1 MAGLQGAGVGRRIPA
16 LQRWLG
22 TVAALFD
29 TDAAL
34 LIMSHDGLSRVIAGY
49 GIAHPIISWQFDFRA
64 APYGPDD
71 TVLVADASEN
81 PEFHAVLGDSA
92 LSRTHFFFRMP
103 IPFPGT
109 STIALIVFGRDARPR
124 VNDRHMRLA
133 GEIARE
139 IGQEFGELI
148 APEKA
153 ELRPET
159 LGFVYD
165 GLAAWLET
173 HAQPLALIDGRL
185 KLITVNATLRA
196 IRPDLAASPSGADP
210 FGAIPAGDLL
220 RPMMARALETGEST
234 PEIEICH
241 EAPKT
246 GRRRYYSVMG
256 SPIRVVDRP
265 EPLIVVS
272 LRDITREILAH
283 HAFEEEAAGV
293 IEPMHPAE
301 ATVSFLAQTLVQRR
315 SLRSRNGVSFVTARA
330 WREPIRTHQIKAL
343 KLLKE
348 SAPQRLAASI
358 AQDML
363 AEIDALLGRGAFRS
377 IVPVPCGHSGQ
388 ARCLSRHVALEL
400 SLLLGVPVV
409 EALRLPQS
417 DEGSHPKKNTRRAR
431 MSLSRPPEGPALIVD
446 DVATS
451 GAHIEEACRLL
462 RTDGI
467 AVMGLAWIGGNAG
480 S

>member
-1 MAGLQGAGVGRRIPA
+1 
-16 LQRWLG
+16 
-22 TVAALFD
+22 
-29 TDAAL
+29 
-34 LIMSHDGLSRVIAGY
+34 MSHDGMSRVIAGY
-49 GIAHPIISWQFDFRA
+49 GIAHPIISWKFDFRT
-64 APYGPDD
+64 APYGPKD

-103 IPFPGT
+103 IPFPGA
-109 STIALIVFGRDARPR
+109 STIALIVFGTDARPR
-124 VNDRHMRLA
+124 VNERHVRLA
-133 GEIARE
+133 GEIASE

-148 APEKA
+148 SAEKA
-153 ELRPET
+153 EFMPDT
-159 LGFVYD
+159 LGFAYE

-173 HAQPLALIDGRL
+173 HAQPLALADSQL
-185 KLITVNATLRA
+185 KLLMVNANLRSMH
-196 IRPDLAASPSGADP
+196 RDLAALPFGADP
-210 FGAIPAGDLL
+210 FGVIPAGELL

-241 EAPKT
+241 EAPRTK
-246 GRRRYYSVMG
+246 RRRFYSVMG
-256 SPIRVVDRP
+256 SPIRVVDQQ

-272 LRDITREILAH
+272 LREITREILAH
-283 HAFEEEAAGV
+283 QAFEKEFAET

-330 WREPIRTHQIKAL
+330 WREPIRAHQIKAL

-348 SAPQRLAASI
+348 SAPQRLAVSI
-358 AQDML
+358 AKDML
-363 AEIDALLGRGAFRS
+363 GEIDALLGRGAFRS

-388 ARCLSRHVALEL
+388 PRCLSRHVALEL
-400 SLLLGVPVV
+400 SLLLDIPVV

-417 DEGSHPKKNTRRAR
+417 DEGSHPKKNTRRAS
-431 MSLSRPPEGPALIVD
+431 MNLSRPPEGPTLIVD

-462 RTDGI
+462 RTEGI

-480 S
+480 A